1 MNSFRIS
8 LLIVLAVFVLG
19 CLPST
24 RAIVP
29 VEGATAADWHP
40 QSFWYHPWGRSGT
53 HKGIDIFARPGK
65 PVLAAVSGLVLASGN
80 NEMGSNYTL
89 VLGAKWRLYYYAHL
103 QKSTV
108 KALQP
113 IRQGQVIGAVGNTG
127 NAQGKAPHLHF
138 AIRSL
143 LPIWQQYRADAPQ
156 AWNLLFYL
164 DPSREF
170 RA

>member
-1 MNSFRIS
+1 MNSFRFS

-24 RAIVP
+24 QAIIP

-53 HKGIDIFARPGK
+53 HKGIDIFAR
-65 PVLAAVSGLVLASGN
+65 S
-80 NEMGSNYTL
+80 
-89 VLGAKWRLYYYAHL
+89 
-103 QKSTV
+103 
-108 KALQP
+108 
-113 IRQGQVIGAVGNTG
+113 G

-164 DPSREF
+164 DPSQEF